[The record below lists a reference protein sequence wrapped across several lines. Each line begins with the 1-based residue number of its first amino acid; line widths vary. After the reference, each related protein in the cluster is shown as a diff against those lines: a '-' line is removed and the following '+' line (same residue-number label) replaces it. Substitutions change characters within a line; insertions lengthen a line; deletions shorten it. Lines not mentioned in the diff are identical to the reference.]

1 MRRMGTRG
9 NMNAT
14 SGMGGMGSMGG
25 MRDMGSWPERAQ
37 CGQPPE
43 HGRPGN
49 MGTWAARTAMAACPW
64 RRSHSVYP
72 LHPFPTFTTHMLGAD
87 SSHHRREQSAG
98 RCGLVCGYLACAC
111 AFARMLPTPY
121 LRAALF
127 VLKCQEMFSVLLCVL
142 MPGLPCV
149 LSPCLLLLPCCLD

>member
-43 HGRPGN
+43 HGRNGN
-49 MGTWAARTAMAACPW
+49 MRAWVTRVDVGIWAARTAMAA
-64 RRSHSVYP
+64 
-72 LHPFPTFTTHMLGAD
+72 
-87 SSHHRREQSAG
+87 
-98 RCGLVCGYLACAC
+98 
-111 AFARMLPTPY
+111 
-121 LRAALF
+121 
-127 VLKCQEMFSVLLCVL
+127 
-142 MPGLPCV
+142 
-149 LSPCLLLLPCCLD
+149 